1 MPSKNVKCLWNI
13 FKNYKCMRNSKLFI
27 HLKINYNNFNYIQ
40 FLKMSWNLVCLL
52 QTIINM
58 YLLSYGECTYW
69 TTISFGIVLR
79 WFMNDYNS
87 VPQNVKILKKILKEN
102 IEDLS
107 DKAFLKMSI
116 HFKEY
121 ILGKGMFAYV

>member
-1 MPSKNVKCLWNI
+1 
-13 FKNYKCMRNSKLFI
+13 
-27 HLKINYNNFNYIQ
+27 
-40 FLKMSWNLVCLL
+40 
-52 QTIINM
+52 
-58 YLLSYGECTYW
+58 
-69 TTISFGIVLR
+69 
-79 WFMNDYNS
+79 MNDYNI

-121 ILGKGMFAYV
+121 ILGKGIGYV